1 MTNCYCANYYGSI
14 NCRNM
19 VTTFGERCKL
29 CLALKSGASLSNDLL
44 PDELRWLD
52 SPQHHHTPSIKSSRT
67 HSYGSDRSDQS
78 SAGRSMRVGGPK
90 Y

>member
-1 MTNCYCANYYGSI
+1 MSGKQIDPSQSPPVTKSDTN
-14 NCRNM
+14 
-19 VTTFGERCKL
+19 L
-29 CLALKSGASLSNDLL
+29 QPQALKSGASLSNDLL